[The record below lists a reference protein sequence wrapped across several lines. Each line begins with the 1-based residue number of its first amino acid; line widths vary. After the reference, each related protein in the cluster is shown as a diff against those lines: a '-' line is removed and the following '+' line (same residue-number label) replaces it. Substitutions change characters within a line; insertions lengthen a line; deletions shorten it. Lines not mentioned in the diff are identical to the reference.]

1 MYKDKIF
8 TPMKQINKSTLLINI
23 FLCALS
29 AFTIAYTMLIL
40 GWKPCPMCLIQQ
52 ACVLTILFISILTLA
67 TGKTYNLNVL
77 LRVIILI
84 VICTGIYVAG
94 EQTYLQY
101 FASTPPPSI
110 DTSSCNAVENTFVIN
125 TTKAIVGSVE
135 SCSEITE
142 TISGMSMAVY
152 SLFFFIFLLLVNI
165 KGFFSIISKGKQST
179 C

>member
-1 MYKDKIF
+1 
-8 TPMKQINKSTLLINI
+8 MKQINKSTLIINV
-23 FLCALS
+23 FLCVISVFAIIY
-29 AFTIAYTMLIL
+29 TILAL

-52 ACVLTILFISILTLA
+52 ACVLAILLISILALS
-67 TGKTYNLNVL
+67 TGKIYYVNIL
-77 LRVIILI
+77 LRVVILI

-101 FASTPPPSI
+101 FASAPPPTI
-110 DTSSCNAVENTFVIN
+110 DTSSCDAVKNTFVIN
-125 TTKAIVGSVE
+125 ATTAIVGSVK

-142 TISGMSMAVY
+142 TISGISMAVY

-165 KGFFSIISKGKQST
+165 KGFFSIISKGKQGT

>member
-1 MYKDKIF
+1 MYKYKIF
-8 TPMKQINKSTLLINI
+8 IPMKQINKSTLLINVG
-23 FLCALS
+23 LCTTS
-29 AFTIAYTMLIL
+29 IFTIIYTMLIL

-52 ACVLTILFISILTLA
+52 ACVLAILLISILTLA

-84 VICTGIYVAG
+84 VICGGVYVAG

-101 FASTPPPSI
+101 FAPTIPPAI

-125 TTKAIVGSVE
+125 ATKAIVGSVK

-142 TISGMSMAVY
+142 PISGISMAVY
-152 SLFFFIFLLLVNI
+152 SQFFFIFLLLVNI
-165 KGFFSIISKGKQST
+165 KGFFSIISKGKQSI

>member
-1 MYKDKIF
+1 
-8 TPMKQINKSTLLINI
+8 MKQMNKSTLLINVV
-23 FLCALS
+23 LCAIS
-29 AFTIAYTMLIL
+29 IFTITYTMLVL

-52 ACVLTILFISILTLA
+52 ACVLAILLISILTLA
-67 TGKTYNLNVL
+67 MGKTHSLNVL

-84 VICTGIYVAG
+84 VICTGVYVAG

-101 FASTPPPSI
+101 FASIPPPAI

-125 TTKAIVGSVE
+125 ATKAIVGSVK
-135 SCSEITE
+135 SCSDITE
-142 TISGMSMAVY
+142 TISGISMALY

-165 KGFFSIISKGKQST
+165 KGFFSIISKGKQCT